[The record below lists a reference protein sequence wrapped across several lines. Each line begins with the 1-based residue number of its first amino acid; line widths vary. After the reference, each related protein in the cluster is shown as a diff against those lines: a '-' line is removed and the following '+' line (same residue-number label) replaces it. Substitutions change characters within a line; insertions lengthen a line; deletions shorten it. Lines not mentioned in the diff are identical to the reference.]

1 MVPST
6 GSFSHNDGVFAGDDG
21 VFAGEVTCLL
31 TCEISLSQ
39 PPFIQK
45 AIVYLM
51 VSKA

>member
-6 GSFSHNDGVFAGDDG
+6 GSFTHNDGVL
-21 VFAGEVTCLL
+21 AGEVTCLL